1 MAVPS
6 ISYIVGAFFAF
17 VGIVGIALNTT
28 VLFAIH
34 KGRLLSS
41 KASPVYILSSQTLVV
56 DALLVLAHLIYH
68 APAVALQRDIIPT
81 ELEFIFE
88 FVLMYGWFH
97 NSLSHIL
104 IALNRLVVIVFKRTD
119 VFTRKRTIA
128 LSILHHLV
136 ASALSIA
143 TEFMLPCCK
152 LRFSWRAYSYAYDE
166 LPGISNYSAILTIPI
181 ETASSLVSIVSYAVI
196 IRTMHN
202 ARKIETMTR
211 DIDKKRRVQ
220 EYRYAIQFAV
230 MALVYSTA
238 WILFNTLPILI
249 GKTTDLYI
257 YAFERAFSR
266 ISYAKVITML
276 VEINALANATV
287 YLSNNKEIQK
297 SIQVML
303 GNSSKIY
310 KKMAAD
316 LTSYLMGGF
325 FATIAIIGLI
335 MNTTVLLAIFKGG
348 LLSSKT
354 SPVYILSSQ
363 TMAMDT
369 ILILVH
375 LLYLAPEVLLQYD
388 VFPPFVDALCDF
400 LLMYCWF
407 HNSLSHILIAL
418 NRLFVIVFKR
428 LDLFTHRRTIVLC
441 VVHHIVAIILAASTE
456 FLMPC
461 CRLSFSWAVFSYS
474 YRLEEGVTNYA
485 AAATIPVDIASSLTS
500 ILSYAAIIWT
510 MHSSRRVAVQLD
522 TDKKRRHQ
530 EYRYAIQFAV
540 MALVYSLAWILFN
553 TFPIM
558 IGNTSAAYVYGV
570 VAVLVLINT
579 LANATV
585 YLTNNKEIQNSIRMM
600 VGRKSKVFTIQDVTT
615 HSSKTE
621 HAMTR

>member
-1 MAVPS
+1 
-6 ISYIVGAFFAF
+6 
-17 VGIVGIALNTT
+17 
-28 VLFAIH
+28 
-34 KGRLLSS
+34 
-41 KASPVYILSSQTLVV
+41 
-56 DALLVLAHLIYH
+56 
-68 APAVALQRDIIPT
+68 
-81 ELEFIFE
+81 
-88 FVLMYGWFH
+88 
-97 NSLSHIL
+97 
-104 IALNRLVVIVFKRTD
+104 
-119 VFTRKRTIA
+119 
-128 LSILHHLV
+128 
-136 ASALSIA
+136 
-143 TEFMLPCCK
+143 
-152 LRFSWRAYSYAYDE
+152 
-166 LPGISNYSAILTIPI
+166 
-181 ETASSLVSIVSYAVI
+181 
-196 IRTMHN
+196 
-202 ARKIETMTR
+202 
-211 DIDKKRRVQ
+211 
-220 EYRYAIQFAV
+220 
-230 MALVYSTA
+230 
-238 WILFNTLPILI
+238 
-249 GKTTDLYI
+249 
-257 YAFERAFSR
+257 
-266 ISYAKVITML
+266 
-276 VEINALANATV
+276 
-287 YLSNNKEIQK
+287 
-297 SIQVML
+297 
-303 GNSSKIY
+303 
-310 KKMAAD
+310 MAAD